1 MSNKKDSS
9 VIAATV
15 VKAGDEV
22 MEAAKTNDSK
32 SQTTDSKAQATEAH
46 FDSIAE
52 LKSEVLDNQK
62 DSSGASKDTANSKAG
77 EDKPATEK
85 KSAGQKVADKNP
97 TETKATDSK
106 DDAKPTTKAPS
117 DTKADANQPASTST
131 APNQDGAKKD
141 ASEPSSSEQSSS
153 KKPSST
159 KEDSMKDNAKNDAAD
174 QAAATPAQTSASKA
188 AAAPKSAAKNGQIP
202 VAILGGNRIPFAR
215 SNGPY
220 ANASNIDMLSAA
232 LNGLVERFDLQGKRV
247 GEVVAG
253 AVLKHSRDLNL
264 TREAALNTAL
274 DPHTP
279 AYDISQACGTGL
291 QATFAAANKISLGII
306 DSAITGGVDTT
317 SDAPIAVGDGLRKAL
332 IQLGAAKTNKDRLK
346 ALFNINPKELI
357 DAPQNG
363 EPRTGLS
370 MGEHQAI
377 TTLEWNISREDQDEL
392 AFNSH
397 KNLARAYDEGF
408 FDDLITP
415 YKGLTRDNNLRPDTK
430 KEKLA
435 TLKPVFGKKNANPT
449 MTAANSTP
457 LTDGASCVLLAN
469 DEWAA
474 ANGFKPL
481 AYLVHQETAAVDF
494 IGKSGEKE
502 GLLMAPAYAV
512 PRMLERAGL
521 TLQDFDF
528 YEIHEAF
535 ASQVLSTLA
544 AWEDETFCK
553 ERLGLDA
560 PLGSID
566 RSKLNVNGSSLAA
579 GHPFAATGGRILA
592 SAAKMLD
599 QKGSGRA
606 LISICAAGGQGVTCI
621 LEK

>member
-1 MSNKKDSS
+1 MSNKKNSP
-9 VIAATV
+9 VIESTV
-15 VKAGDEV
+15 VKGNGTATDNTQ
-22 MEAAKTNDSK
+22 KNTQTKNNDK
-32 SQTTDSKAQATEAH
+32 DSNAH
-46 FDSIAE
+46 YDSIAE
-52 LKSEVLDNQK
+52 LKKATAIVDADGNPVDDDSKNAQNDAQAQKKAKIKEDLIDESNMSESEDLNVFDTTAESNTAEKSTKSSKK
-62 DSSGASKDTANSKAG
+62 DSSQD
-77 EDKPATEK
+77 DK
-85 KSAGQKVADKNP
+85 
-97 TETKATDSK
+97 
-106 DDAKPTTKAPS
+106 
-117 DTKADANQPASTST
+117 KADEAA
-131 APNQDGAKKD
+131 AK
-141 ASEPSSSEQSSS
+141 S
-153 KKPSST
+153 KKPS
-159 KEDSMKDNAKNDAAD
+159 
-174 QAAATPAQTSASKA
+174 
-188 AAAPKSAAKNGQIP
+188 AAPKKSSATTLSSGQHR

-220 ANASNIDMLSAA
+220 ADASNIDMLTAA
-232 LNGLVERFDLQGKRV
+232 LNGLIERYNLQDERM

-253 AVLKHSRDLNL
+253 AVLKLSRDLNL

-279 AYDISQACGTGL
+279 TYDVSQACGTGL
-291 QATFAAANKISLGII
+291 QSTFAAANKIALGVI

-317 SDAPIAVGDGLRKAL
+317 SDAPLAVGDGLRKVIL
-332 IQLGAAKTNKDRLK
+332 KLGAAKNNKQRLQ
-346 ALFNINPKELI
+346 ALMGLNPKDLI
-357 DAPQNG
+357 ESPQNG

-370 MGEHQAI
+370 MGDHQAI
-377 TTLEWNISREDQDEL
+377 TALEWNISREAQDEL

-415 YKGLTRDNNLRPDTK
+415 YKGLTRDNNLRPDSTL
-430 KEKLA
+430 EKMGK
-435 TLKPVFGKKNANPT
+435 LKPAFGKKNANPT

-469 DEWAA
+469 DEWAEA
-474 ANGFKPL
+474 RGLKPL
-481 AYLVHQETAAVDF
+481 AYIVHQETAAVDF
-494 IGKSGEKE
+494 IGKSGNKE

-544 AWEDETFCK
+544 AWEDETFCQ

-592 SAAKMLD
+592 TAAKLLD
-599 QKGSGRA
+599 QKGSGRV

>member
-1 MSNKKDSS
+1 MSNKNNHPDSP
-9 VIAATV
+9 VIETTV
-15 VKAGDEV
+15 VKATDAKSTDTAADKAV
-22 MEAAKTNDSK
+22 TDTKKADTKPADSKAASTKKEAPAKDSK
-32 SQTTDSKAQATEAH
+32 SDSAKGNSAAKESNDKANSDKANSDKANSDKTNN
-46 FDSIAE
+46 D
-52 LKSEVLDNQK
+52 K
-62 DSSGASKDTANSKAG
+62 DS
-77 EDKPATEK
+77 
-85 KSAGQKVADKNP
+85 AD
-97 TETKATDSK
+97 
-106 DDAKPTTKAPS
+106 
-117 DTKADANQPASTST
+117 
-131 APNQDGAKKD
+131 KKD
-141 ASEPSSSEQSSS
+141 AD
-153 KKPSST
+153 KKVEATTT
-159 KEDSMKDNAKNDAAD
+159 KK
-174 QAAATPAQTSASKA
+174 TTT
-188 AAAPKSAAKNGQIP
+188 AAKKANTTKLSSGQHR

-215 SNGPY
+215 SNGAY
-220 ANASNIDMLSAA
+220 ADVSNTDMLTAA
-232 LNGLVERFDLQGKRV
+232 LDGLIERYNLQDEKV

-253 AVLKHSRDLNL
+253 AVMKLSRDINL
-264 TREAALNTAL
+264 TRESALNTAL
-274 DPHTP
+274 NPHTP
-279 AYDISQACGTGL
+279 TYDISQACGTGL
-291 QATFAAANKISLGII
+291 QATFASANKIALGII

-317 SDAPIAVGDGLRKAL
+317 SDAPIAVGDGLRKVL
-332 IQLGAAKTNKDRLK
+332 IKLGAAKDNKQRLK
-346 ALFNINPKELI
+346 ALMGLNPKDLL
-357 DAPQNG
+357 DSPKNG

-370 MGEHQAI
+370 MGDHQAI
-377 TTLEWNISREDQDEL
+377 TTLEWNISREAQDEL

-397 KNLARAYDEGF
+397 QNLARAYDEGF

-415 YKGLTRDNNLRPDTK
+415 YKGLTRDNNLRPDTTL
-430 KEKLA
+430 EKLA
-435 TLKPVFGKKNANPT
+435 KLKPVFGKKNAKPT

-457 LTDGASCVLLAN
+457 LTDGASCILLGT

-474 ANGFKPL
+474 AHGIKPL
-481 AYLVHQETAAVDF
+481 AYIVHQETAAVDF
-494 IGKSGEKE
+494 IGKSGDTE
-502 GLLMAPAYAV
+502 GLLMAPTYAV

-544 AWEDETFCK
+544 AWEDEKFCE

-592 SAAKMLD
+592 TAAKLLD

>member
-1 MSNKKDSS
+1 MSNKNNHPESP
-9 VIAATV
+9 VIESTV
-15 VKAGDEV
+15 VKVSNNKNKETATKDYTISSKTKDVKSTDSSLNPIEK
-22 MEAAKTNDSK
+22 EAAVNTIVSDS
-32 SQTTDSKAQATEAH
+32 DEGNV
-46 FDSIAE
+46 AE
-52 LKSEVLDNQK
+52 EL
-62 DSSGASKDTANSKAG
+62 ASK
-77 EDKPATEK
+77 
-85 KSAGQKVADKNP
+85 KVASTAKKP
-97 TETKATDSK
+97 QKTET
-106 DDAKPTTKAPS
+106 
-117 DTKADANQPASTST
+117 N
-131 APNQDGAKKD
+131 
-141 ASEPSSSEQSSS
+141 SSQ
-153 KKPSST
+153 KR
-159 KEDSMKDNAKNDAAD
+159 
-174 QAAATPAQTSASKA
+174 
-188 AAAPKSAAKNGQIP
+188 

-215 SNGPY
+215 SNGSY
-220 ANASNIDMLSAA
+220 ADASNTDMLTAA
-232 LNGLVERFDLQGKRV
+232 LDGLIERYNLQDEIL

-253 AVLKHSRDLNL
+253 AVMKLSRDINL
-264 TREAALNTAL
+264 TREATLNTAL
-274 DPHTP
+274 NPHTP
-279 AYDISQACGTGL
+279 TYDISQACGTGL
-291 QATFAAANKISLGII
+291 QATFASANKIALGLI

-317 SDAPIAVGDGLRKAL
+317 SDAPIAVGDGLRKVL
-332 IQLGAAKTNKDRLK
+332 IKLGAAKDNKQRLK
-346 ALFNINPKELI
+346 ALMGLNPKDLL
-357 DAPQNG
+357 DSPQNG

-377 TTLEWNISREDQDEL
+377 TALEWNISREAQDEL

-415 YKGLTRDNNLRPDTK
+415 YNGLTRDNNLRPDTTL
-430 KEKLA
+430 EKLA
-435 TLKPVFGKKNANPT
+435 KLKPVFGRKNAKPT

-457 LTDGASCVLLAN
+457 LTDGASCVLLGT
-469 DEWAA
+469 DEWAKEH
-474 ANGFKPL
+474 GLKPL
-481 AYLVHQETAAVDF
+481 AYIVHQETAAVDF
-494 IGKSGEKE
+494 IGKSGTTE

-512 PRMLERAGL
+512 PRMLKRAGL

-544 AWEDETFCK
+544 AWEDESFCE

-592 SAAKMLD
+592 TAAKLLD

>member
-1 MSNKKDSS
+1 MSNKKNSP
-9 VIAATV
+9 VIESTV
-15 VKAGDEV
+15 VKGNGTATDNTQ
-22 MEAAKTNDSK
+22 KNTQTKNND
-32 SQTTDSKAQATEAH
+32 QDSNAH
-46 FDSIAE
+46 YDSIAE
-52 LKSEVLDNQK
+52 LKKATAIVDADGNPVDDDSKNAQNDAQAQKKAKIKEDLIDESNMSESEDLNVFDTTAESNTAEKSTKSSKK
-62 DSSGASKDTANSKAG
+62 DSSQD
-77 EDKPATEK
+77 DK
-85 KSAGQKVADKNP
+85 
-97 TETKATDSK
+97 
-106 DDAKPTTKAPS
+106 
-117 DTKADANQPASTST
+117 KADEAA
-131 APNQDGAKKD
+131 AK
-141 ASEPSSSEQSSS
+141 A
-153 KKPSST
+153 KKPS
-159 KEDSMKDNAKNDAAD
+159 
-174 QAAATPAQTSASKA
+174 
-188 AAAPKSAAKNGQIP
+188 AAPKKSSATTLSSGQHR

-220 ANASNIDMLSAA
+220 ADASNIDMLTAA
-232 LNGLVERFDLQGKRV
+232 LNGLIERYNLQDERM

-253 AVLKHSRDLNL
+253 AVLKLSRDLNL

-279 AYDISQACGTGL
+279 TYDVSQACGTGL
-291 QATFAAANKISLGII
+291 QSTFAAANKIALGVI

-317 SDAPIAVGDGLRKAL
+317 SDAPLAVGDGLRKVIL
-332 IQLGAAKTNKDRLK
+332 KLGAAKNNKQRLQ
-346 ALFNINPKELI
+346 ALMGLNPKDLI
-357 DAPQNG
+357 ESPQNG

-370 MGEHQAI
+370 MGDHQAI
-377 TTLEWNISREDQDEL
+377 TALEWNISREAQDEL

-415 YKGLTRDNNLRPDTK
+415 YKGLTRDNNLRPDSTL
-430 KEKLA
+430 EKMGK
-435 TLKPVFGKKNANPT
+435 LKPAFGKKNANPT

-469 DEWAA
+469 DEWAEA
-474 ANGFKPL
+474 RGLKPL
-481 AYLVHQETAAVDF
+481 AYIVHQETAAVDF
-494 IGKSGEKE
+494 IGKSGNKE

-521 TLQDFDF
+521 ILQDFDF

-544 AWEDETFCK
+544 AWEDETFCQ

-592 SAAKMLD
+592 TAAKLLD
-599 QKGSGRA
+599 QKGSGRV

>member
-1 MSNKKDSS
+1 MSNKKDSPIVES
-9 VIAATV
+9 TV
-15 VKAGDEV
+15 VKNGSIAADKKT
-22 MEAAKTNDSK
+22 ATTSAKTADKENN
-32 SQTTDSKAQATEAH
+32 AH
-46 FDSIAE
+46 YDSIAE
-52 LKSEVLDNQK
+52 LK
-62 DSSGASKDTANSKAG
+62 
-77 EDKPATEK
+77 
-85 KSAGQKVADKNP
+85 
-97 TETKATDSK
+97 KATDIV
-106 DDAKPTTKAPS
+106 DANGNPVKETAKSDQADKKAKLKEELVSEAKEIKEANDLDAANTKAQAKTTSTDKDSKNASADKKANSEQKNTQTS
-117 DTKADANQPASTST
+117 DKATDKKSDKSPVAKTESKKDQPA
-131 APNQDGAKKD
+131 AKKV
-141 ASEPSSSEQSSS
+141 AESKRPTP
-153 KKPSST
+153 KKPGKT
-159 KEDSMKDNAKNDAAD
+159 
-174 QAAATPAQTSASKA
+174 TLAS
-188 AAAPKSAAKNGQIP
+188 GQHR

-220 ANASNIDMLSAA
+220 ADVSNTDMLTAA
-232 LNGLVERFDLQGKRV
+232 LNGLVERYNLQNERI

-253 AVLKHSRDLNL
+253 AVLKLSRDLNL

-291 QATFAAANKISLGII
+291 QATFAAANKIALGII

-317 SDAPIAVGDGLRKAL
+317 SDAPLAIGDGLRKVIL
-332 IQLGAAKTNKDRLK
+332 KLGAAKNNKQRLQ
-346 ALFNINPKELI
+346 ALMGLNPRDLL

-370 MGEHQAI
+370 MGDHQAI
-377 TTLEWNISREDQDEL
+377 TTLEWNISRKDQDEL

-397 KNLARAYDEGF
+397 KNLARAYDQGF

-415 YKGLTRDNNLRPDTK
+415 YKGLTRDNNLRPDSTV
-430 KEKLA
+430 EKMGK
-435 TLKPVFGKKNANPT
+435 LKPAFGKKNANPT

-469 DEWAA
+469 DEWAKEH
-474 ANGFKPL
+474 GLKPL
-481 AYLVHQETAAVDF
+481 AYIVHQETAAVDF
-494 IGKSGEKE
+494 IGKSGDKE

-521 TLQDFDF
+521 SLQDFDF

-535 ASQVLSTLA
+535 AGQVLSTLA
-544 AWEDETFCK
+544 AWEDESFCK

-566 RSKLNVNGSSLAA
+566 RDKLNVNGSSLAA

-592 SAAKMLD
+592 TAAKLLD

>member
-1 MSNKKDSS
+1 MSTDKNSPVVES
-9 VIAATV
+9 TV
-15 VKAGDEV
+15 VKGNQATNDKKSAPSQTKTASNDTTSTQSIADLKQSAVAANTSNTQSDEQAQKKAKIKDDLAA
-22 MEAAKTNDSK
+22 EAKAKKAEESNEFDTAAAPKTAPKTAAKTNNK
-32 SQTTDSKAQATEAH
+32 TDTKA
-46 FDSIAE
+46 
-52 LKSEVLDNQK
+52 
-62 DSSGASKDTANSKAG
+62 
-77 EDKPATEK
+77 EDKPADTSKTETAVKAKAAADSDKTETANTATKAKEAMQKTTSDKPATSTK
-85 KSAGQKVADKNP
+85 KKAVTKLSAGQHRVA
-97 TETKATDSK
+97 
-106 DDAKPTTKAPS
+106 
-117 DTKADANQPASTST
+117 
-131 APNQDGAKKD
+131 
-141 ASEPSSSEQSSS
+141 
-153 KKPSST
+153 
-159 KEDSMKDNAKNDAAD
+159 
-174 QAAATPAQTSASKA
+174 
-188 AAAPKSAAKNGQIP
+188 
-202 VAILGGNRIPFAR
+202 VLGGNRIPFAR

-220 ANASNIDMLSAA
+220 ADVSNTDMLTAA
-232 LNGLVERFDLQGKRV
+232 LNGLIERYNLQDQQL

-253 AVLKHSRDLNL
+253 AVMKLSRDINL
-264 TREAALNTAL
+264 TRESVLNTAL

-279 AYDISQACGTGL
+279 SYDISQACGTGL
-291 QATFAAANKISLGII
+291 QATFASANKIALGVI
-306 DSAITGGVDTT
+306 DSAIIGGVDTT
-317 SDAPIAVGDGLRKAL
+317 SDAPIAIGDGLRKV
-332 IQLGAAKTNKDRLK
+332 IIKLGAAKTNKQRLQ
-346 ALFNINPKELI
+346 ALMGLNPKDLI

-370 MGEHQAI
+370 MGDHQAI
-377 TTLEWNISREDQDEL
+377 TTLEWNISREDQDDL
-392 AFNSH
+392 AFKSH
-397 KNLARAYDEGF
+397 QNLARAYEDGF

-415 YKGLTRDNNLRPDTK
+415 YKGLTRDNNLRPDTTL
-430 KEKLA
+430 EKLA
-435 TLKPVFGKKNANPT
+435 KLKPVFGKKNANPT

-457 LTDGASCVLLAN
+457 LTDGASCVLLGT
-469 DEWAA
+469 DEWAKEH
-474 ANGFKPL
+474 GLKPL
-481 AYLVHQETAAVDF
+481 AYITHQETAAVDF
-494 IGKSGEKE
+494 IGKSGNTE

-544 AWEDETFCK
+544 AWEDESFCQ

-592 SAAKMLD
+592 TAAKLLD

>member
-1 MSNKKDSS
+1 MSNKKESPVVQSTVTKAGTSLNDEHN
-9 VIAATV
+9 AATSESTQSADV
-15 VKAGDEV
+15 
-22 MEAAKTNDSK
+22 N
-32 SQTTDSKAQATEAH
+32 
-46 FDSIAE
+46 FDSIDE
-52 LKSEVLDNQK
+52 LKK
-62 DSSGASKDTANSKAG
+62 ASHIAE
-77 EDKPATEK
+77 EDKPSKSNNKSQDKKQDNAVSTPSKPASKSSQNK
-85 KSAGQKVADKNP
+85 KSGKSQGDKVR
-97 TETKATDSK
+97 
-106 DDAKPTTKAPS
+106 
-117 DTKADANQPASTST
+117 
-131 APNQDGAKKD
+131 
-141 ASEPSSSEQSSS
+141 
-153 KKPSST
+153 
-159 KEDSMKDNAKNDAAD
+159 
-174 QAAATPAQTSASKA
+174 
-188 AAAPKSAAKNGQIP
+188 

-220 ANASNIDMLSAA
+220 ADASNIDMLSAA
-232 LNGLVERFDLQGKRV
+232 LNGLVERFDLQGERV
-247 GEVVAG
+247 GEIVAG
-253 AVLKHSRDLNL
+253 AVLKLSRDLNL
-264 TREAALNTAL
+264 TRESALNTSL

-279 AYDISQACGTGL
+279 AYDVSQACGTGL
-291 QATFAAANKISLGII
+291 QATFAAANKIALGII

-332 IQLGAAKTNKDRLK
+332 IQLGAAKNNKQRLK
-346 ALFNINPKELI
+346 ALLNINPKELI
-357 DAPQNG
+357 DSPQNG

-377 TTLEWNISREDQDEL
+377 TALEWNISREDQDEL

-397 KNLARAYDEGF
+397 KNLARAYEEGF

-415 YKGLTRDNNLRPDTK
+415 FKGLTRDNNLRPDTS

-435 TLKPVFGKKNANPT
+435 SLKPVFGKKGANPT

-457 LTDGASCVLLAN
+457 LTDGASCVLIAN
-469 DEWAA
+469 DEWAEA
-474 ANGFKPL
+474 HGLKPL
-481 AYLVHQETAAVDF
+481 AYIVHQETAAVDF
-494 IGKSGEKE
+494 VGKSGDKE

-553 ERLGLDA
+553 ERLGLEA

-566 RSKLNVNGSSLAA
+566 RTKLNVNGSSLAA

-592 SAAKMLD
+592 TAAKLLD

>member
-1 MSNKKDSS
+1 MSTDKNSPVVES
-9 VIAATV
+9 TV
-15 VKAGDEV
+15 VKGNQATNDKKSAPSQTKTASNDTTSTQSIADLKQSAVAANTSNTQSDEQAQKKAKIKDDLAA
-22 MEAAKTNDSK
+22 EAKAKKAEESNEFDTAAAPKTAPKTAAKTDNK
-32 SQTTDSKAQATEAH
+32 TDTKA
-46 FDSIAE
+46 
-52 LKSEVLDNQK
+52 
-62 DSSGASKDTANSKAG
+62 
-77 EDKPATEK
+77 EDKPADTSKTETAVKAKAAADSDKTETANTATKAKEAMQKTTSDKPATSTK
-85 KSAGQKVADKNP
+85 KKAVTKLSAGQHRVA
-97 TETKATDSK
+97 
-106 DDAKPTTKAPS
+106 
-117 DTKADANQPASTST
+117 
-131 APNQDGAKKD
+131 
-141 ASEPSSSEQSSS
+141 
-153 KKPSST
+153 
-159 KEDSMKDNAKNDAAD
+159 
-174 QAAATPAQTSASKA
+174 
-188 AAAPKSAAKNGQIP
+188 
-202 VAILGGNRIPFAR
+202 VLGGNRIPFAR

-220 ANASNIDMLSAA
+220 ADVSNTDMLTAA
-232 LNGLVERFDLQGKRV
+232 LNGLIERYNLQDQQL

-253 AVLKHSRDLNL
+253 AVMKLSRDINL
-264 TREAALNTAL
+264 TRESVLNTAL

-279 AYDISQACGTGL
+279 SYDISQACGTGL
-291 QATFAAANKISLGII
+291 QATFASANKIALGVI
-306 DSAITGGVDTT
+306 DSAIIGGVDTT
-317 SDAPIAVGDGLRKAL
+317 SDAPIAIGDGLRKV
-332 IQLGAAKTNKDRLK
+332 IIKLGAAKTNKQRLQ
-346 ALFNINPKELI
+346 ALMGLNPKDLI

-370 MGEHQAI
+370 MGDHQAI
-377 TTLEWNISREDQDEL
+377 TTLEWNISREDQDDL
-392 AFNSH
+392 AFKSH
-397 KNLARAYDEGF
+397 QNLARAYEDGF

-415 YKGLTRDNNLRPDTK
+415 YKGLTRDNNLRPDTTL
-430 KEKLA
+430 EKLA
-435 TLKPVFGKKNANPT
+435 KLKPVFGKKNANPT

-457 LTDGASCVLLAN
+457 LTDGASCVLLGT
-469 DEWAA
+469 DEWAKEH
-474 ANGFKPL
+474 GLKPL
-481 AYLVHQETAAVDF
+481 AYITHQETAAVDF
-494 IGKSGEKE
+494 IGKSGNTE

-544 AWEDETFCK
+544 AWEDESFCQ

-592 SAAKMLD
+592 TAAKLLD